1 MQVFWNSRLGTEHNR
16 ISTMIPSSDTVFDVC
31 AGVGP
36 FAIPLAK
43 KGKFCIFLPV
53 ERDT

>member
-1 MQVFWNSRLGTEHNR
+1 MT
-16 ISTMIPSSDTVFDVC
+16 SSDDVIFDAF

-43 KGKFCIFLPV
+43 KGIINLIICIYDDV
-53 ERDT
+53 IDRM